1 MVHDWRMAMRSDI
14 DLVVQAVHREI
25 GEQRAQWGGGGRAR
39 SKRKWSARSAPIRT
53 RYGNALLNA
62 ASALSAT
69 GVVHDDDLDPRSV
82 LQRHRTGPRHLAG
95 RERLT

>member
-1 MVHDWRMAMRSDI
+1 MVHDWRMAARSDI

-39 SKRKWSARSAPIRT
+39 SKRKWSARSTPIRT

-62 ASALSAT
+62 ASAFSAT
-69 GVVHDDDLDPRSV
+69 DPRSV

>member
-1 MVHDWRMAMRSDI
+1 VGRGWPSEIEAEMVGAVRS
-14 DLVVQAVHREI
+14 
-25 GEQRAQWGGGGRAR
+25 
-39 SKRKWSARSAPIRT
+39 IRT